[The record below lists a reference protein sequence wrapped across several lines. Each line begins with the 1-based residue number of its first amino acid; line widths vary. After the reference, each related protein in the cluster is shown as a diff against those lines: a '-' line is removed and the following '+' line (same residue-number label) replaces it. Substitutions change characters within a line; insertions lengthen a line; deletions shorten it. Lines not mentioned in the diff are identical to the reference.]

1 MPFLTQTINPTMYKT
16 QPFVSFKTDFTKW
29 ARCKQ
34 INKWDL
40 VQSCNPRLV
49 GPKESQKKGMERPKA
64 TSGSDD
70 PSHSPVGLLDPL
82 QGWWPMFIVL
92 SCSFCSFFLNRFF
105 LSFFIYLFLYFF
117 LLEIP
122 TKEAKINQNKMNRDV
137 NRGSGW
143 LARGTSCAWQGRS

>member
-1 MPFLTQTINPTMYKT
+1 MEQGLHEKGKKKVKCTGSTDPLPGVRVNLTMPFLTQTLNPTMYKT

-82 QGWWPMFIVL
+82 QG
-92 SCSFCSFFLNRFF
+92 
-105 LSFFIYLFLYFF
+105 
-117 LLEIP
+117 
-122 TKEAKINQNKMNRDV
+122 
-137 NRGSGW
+137 
-143 LARGTSCAWQGRS
+143 